1 MHSSR
6 GPPFVCSDANIGVL
20 FVLKKLFREKMND
33 LPIFFERFAP
43 YTSAWIEFTTYYLPT
58 IGESNTDVCKK
69 YHLKEIE

>member
-1 MHSSR
+1 
-6 GPPFVCSDANIGVL
+6 
-20 FVLKKLFREKMND
+20 MND

-58 IGESNTDVCKK
+58 IGESNTDTCKK